1 MNTPEPAR
9 EIDTLLDR
17 IVAAIN
23 GNDLLDEAALDAMA
37 WQAKKC
43 KRTDPG
49 DARMVLGLIA
59 DMRQDV
65 TAAQQHFE
73 EALRYGWNPLLGMNY
88 AATLRRFNRVEDA
101 LHQIQR
107 VIDQG
112 PGYYFLPALDFAF
125 QWAYFAGR
133 FHRASAFIATLC
145 QHDAPLSKEAEAIA
159 ETMLVLMQALEHLD
173 LTDEATATA
182 TAQVWAVVRRFH
194 PRARVLIDDF
204 IGQDDHLFLSRTLL
218 VPVSFEEAR
227 RMDLELIALQAE
239 SDIPLSTFCVSL
251 RDNPAA

>member
-9 EIDTLLDR
+9 EIDLLLDR

-23 GNDLLDEAALDAMA
+23 GIYLLDEAALDAMA

-49 DARMVLGLIA
+49 DARMVLALIA
-59 DMRQDV
+59 DIRQDGK
-65 TAAQQHFE
+65 AAEQHFE
-73 EALRYGWNPLLGMNY
+73 EALRYGWYPLLGMNY
-88 AATLRRFNRVEDA
+88 ATTLRRFNRVEDA

-112 PGYYFLPALDFAF
+112 PGHYFLSALDSAV
-125 QWAYFAGR
+125 QCAYFAGR
-133 FHRASAFIATLC
+133 FHRTSELIATLC
-145 QHDAPLSKEAEAIA
+145 QYNAPLSREAEAMA
-159 ETMLVLMQALEHLD
+159 ETMLVLMPAVEHLG
-173 LTDEATATA
+173 LTDEATAAA
-182 TAQVWAVVRRFH
+182 TEQARSVIRRFH
-194 PRARVLIDDF
+194 PRARVSIDDF

-227 RMDLELIALQAE
+227 RMDLELMALQAE